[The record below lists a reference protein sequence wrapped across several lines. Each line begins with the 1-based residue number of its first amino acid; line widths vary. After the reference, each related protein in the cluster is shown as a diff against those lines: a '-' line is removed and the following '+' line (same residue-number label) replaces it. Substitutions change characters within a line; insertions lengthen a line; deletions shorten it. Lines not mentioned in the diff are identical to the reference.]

1 MITLMPDPEKESH
14 DKNVRGLSDET
25 LLRAHADLHNRRVS
39 NRRDAEERW
48 TLERR
53 AALTREALR
62 RKLNLTGR

>member
-1 MITLMPDPEKESH
+1 MITLMPNPEKESH

-25 LLRAHADLHNRRVS
+25 LLRAHADLHKRKVSDRR
-39 NRRDAEERW
+39 NAEERW

-62 RKLNLTGR
+62 RNLNLTGR

>member
-1 MITLMPDPEKESH
+1 MITLMPNPEKDTH
-14 DKNVRGLSDET
+14 DRNVRGLSDET

-62 RKLNLTGR
+62 RNLNLTGR

>member
-1 MITLMPDPEKESH
+1 MITLMPNPEKDSH
-14 DKNVRGLSDET
+14 DKNVRGLSDAT

-53 AALTREALR
+53 AALTREAIR
-62 RKLNLTGR
+62 RNLNISGR

>member
-1 MITLMPDPEKESH
+1 MITLIPDPEKESH

-25 LLRAHADLHNRRVS
+25 LLRAHADLHKRRVS